1 MRCSLRKPRA
11 LHKGAGIQIVEPS
24 SPFEREALSHGLS
37 LLRDM
42 GLNPLYSERIF
53 QKMGYLAGAD
63 VLRAKELVEA
73 FSGDDVCAI
82 IPARGG
88 YGAMR
93 VLEYLEAHRHSI
105 KPHLFMG
112 FSDITALHMFFLV
125 RYGLVTIHGTNA
137 IFMAKLDRESL
148 ERTKKALFG
157 IGWEETFL
165 YGGLTPIVKGVARG
179 RVVAGNLSLL
189 CALFGTPYE
198 PPLEGAILVIEEVD
212 EPLYRIDRMLMQI
225 SLQRGFGGV
234 RGVCFGDMGVVS
246 DEQEALVSLLEQF
259 AVKWGK
265 PCVFGF
271 PIGHKSR
278 NFPVPE
284 GVMATL
290 DADIGVMR
298 VLECPYEE

>member
-1 MRCSLRKPRA
+1 LKKPKA
-11 LHKGAGIQIVEPS
+11 LHKGAAIQIVEPS

-37 LLRDM
+37 LLGKM
-42 GLNPLYSERIF
+42 GLMPVYSERIF

-63 VLRAKELVEA
+63 VLRAKELVQA
-73 FSGDDVCAI
+73 FSSDDVSGI
-82 IPARGG
+82 MPARGG

-93 VLEYLEAHRHSI
+93 VLEYLEEHRRTI

-112 FSDITALHMFFLV
+112 FSDITALHIFFLE
-125 RYGLVTIHGTNA
+125 RCGLVSFHGTNA
-137 IFMAKLDRESL
+137 IFMAKLDEESL
-148 ERTKKALFG
+148 ERTRRALFG
-157 IGWEETFL
+157 LAWEETFL
-165 YGGLTPIVKGVARG
+165 YAGLRPIVKGVARG

-198 PPLEGAILVIEEVD
+198 APVEGAILVVEDVD
-212 EPLYRIDRMLMQI
+212 EPLYKIDRMLMQI

-234 RGVCFGDMGVVS
+234 SGVCFGDMGVVP
-246 DEQEALVSLLEQF
+246 DEQEALVALLEQF
-259 AVKWGK
+259 AVRWGK
-265 PCVFGF
+265 PCVAGF
-271 PIGHKSR
+271 PVGHKAR

-284 GVMATL
+284 GVMAML